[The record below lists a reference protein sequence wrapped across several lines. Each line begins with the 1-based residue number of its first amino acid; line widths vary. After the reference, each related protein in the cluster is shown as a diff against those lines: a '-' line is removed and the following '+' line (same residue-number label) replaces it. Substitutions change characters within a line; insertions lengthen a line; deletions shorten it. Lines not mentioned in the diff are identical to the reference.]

1 MEATTDGGCRRMNKQ
16 IFTPDPQDQQA
27 FEDFLQSQGA
37 TTDYSTWTAEQLIER
52 INFLEDEQQSLID

>member
-1 MEATTDGGCRRMNKQ
+1 MNKQ